1 MPASPSP
8 DTKPALRPSEPL
20 RPSAPQYAAH
30 GRVRIAYET
39 FGETAESTGRDPL
52 LLMMGL
58 SFQMLWWPDG
68 FCEALA
74 RRGFAV
80 ARFDNRDAG
89 LSTHFDSPLPDRRLE
104 AFRRRPPVYRARDMV
119 ADALTVMNA
128 LGWASAH
135 VVGASLGGAMA
146 QRLAAAHPERVRSL
160 TSMLSL
166 PADAS
171 PANGARYL
179 RPMMLAASGRQPEPR
194 PDEAEIRRMVKVARA
209 ISSPGYPFDVLWAR
223 DVAERCHARSP
234 RDPSSTMRQVR
245 ATQTDPADL
254 AAISA
259 PTLVM
264 NGLDDP
270 MVRPRGGLDTA
281 RRIEGAW
288 FVGYP
293 GMGHDFPQAL
303 WDPMATQIRLNAER
317 AGSAQGL

>member
-1 MPASPSP
+1 MPPSPSL
-8 DTKPALRPSEPL
+8 DNGPALPPSE
-20 RPSAPQYAAH
+20 PQYAAH
-30 GRVRIAYET
+30 GAVRLAYET
-39 FGETAESTGRDPL
+39 FGDPHESAGREPL

-58 SFQMLWWPDG
+58 NFQMLWWPDG

-89 LSTHFDSPLPDRRLE
+89 LSTHLTSPLPDRRLE
-104 AFRRRPPVYRARDMV
+104 ALRRRPPVYRARDMV
-119 ADALTVMNA
+119 GDALAVLDA

-146 QRLAAAHPERVRSL
+146 QRLAAAHPRRVRSL
-160 TSMLSL
+160 TSMLSV

-171 PANGARYL
+171 PAQGVRYL
-179 RPMMLAASGRQPEPR
+179 RPMLLAASGRQPERR

-209 ISSPGYPFDVLWAR
+209 IASPGYPFDVLWAR

-254 AAISA
+254 AAITA
-259 PTLVM
+259 PTLVI

-270 MVRPRGGLDTA
+270 MVRARGGLDTA
-281 RRIEGAW
+281 RRIDGAW

-293 GMGHDFPQAL
+293 GMGHDFPEAL
-303 WDPMATQIRLNAER
+303 WGPMADQIRLNADR
-317 AGSAQGL
+317 ARET